1 MNDRVQDIYNDTEH
15 LATALDAIKTKDD
28 VSQGVLVA
36 VKAALYANSE
46 LAGIVSDMFCEHA
59 LPYQV
64 EASSMSDDTFIN
76 QVMDGL
82 KEQGYLMIN
91 DDFIDQLIITLHANV
106 TIINTMT
113 QLAELETKMLGS
125 LLPTGSRQVESLKEL
140 SKRIAE
146 IAFNVEDVR
155 NDQR

>member
-1 MNDRVQDIYNDTEH
+1 
-15 LATALDAIKTKDD
+15 
-28 VSQGVLVA
+28 
-36 VKAALYANSE
+36 
-46 LAGIVSDMFCEHA
+46 
-59 LPYQV
+59 
-64 EASSMSDDTFIN
+64 MSDNDFIT

-82 KEQGYLMIN
+82 KEQGFLMIP

-113 QLAELETKMLGS
+113 QLAEIEVKMLGS

-140 SKRIAE
+140 SKNIAE

>member
-1 MNDRVQDIYNDTEH
+1 
-15 LATALDAIKTKDD
+15 
-28 VSQGVLVA
+28 
-36 VKAALYANSE
+36 
-46 LAGIVSDMFCEHA
+46 
-59 LPYQV
+59 
-64 EASSMSDDTFIN
+64 MSDDTFIT

-82 KEQGYLMIN
+82 KDEGVLMMP
-91 DDFIDQLIITLHANV
+91 DGFIDQLIITLHANV

-113 QLAELETKMLGS
+113 QLAEIEVKMLGS

-140 SKRIAE
+140 SKNIAE

>member
-1 MNDRVQDIYNDTEH
+1 
-15 LATALDAIKTKDD
+15 
-28 VSQGVLVA
+28 
-36 VKAALYANSE
+36 
-46 LAGIVSDMFCEHA
+46 
-59 LPYQV
+59 
-64 EASSMSDDTFIN
+64 MSDNDFIN

-82 KEQGYLMIN
+82 KKEGFLMIN

-113 QLAELETKMLGS
+113 QLAEIEVKMLGS

-140 SKRIAE
+140 STRIAE